1 MPSVLFSLVCLL
13 QDLLF
18 TCVAC
23 QLYFSLGSFG
33 SPERDLRGCWSCE
46 VMVLDVGTSC
56 QLMYFG

>member
-1 MPSVLFSLVCLL
+1 MPSVLFSLIYLL

-23 QLYFSLGSFG
+23 HLCSSLGSWG

-46 VMVLDVGTSC
+46 VMVLDVGTSY